1 MAKRAIATGGQSG
14 GGGDAKGAPWRR
26 LGWGLAAA
34 LLLAPL
40 VAMQFTDEVNW
51 DATDFLVFG
60 AMLAIAG
67 GGFELATR
75 ASAHRAYRAAAGIAL
90 VAAFLMFWANAAVGI
105 IGSEDHPA
113 NAMFHGVIAV
123 AFVGALVARLR
134 PRGRALA
141 MVATALAQALAAVVA
156 WLAGWGQVWVFTGIF
171 VAAWLAAAV
180 LFRSAARA
188 SPAIAAAT

>member
-1 MAKRAIATGGQSG
+1 MAKRVFATGQHG

-51 DATDFLVFG
+51 DAADFLVFG
-60 AMLAIAG
+60 AMLAVAG

-75 ASAHRAYRAAAGIAL
+75 ASAHRAYRAAAGVAL

-113 NAMFHGVIAV
+113 NLMFPGVIAV
-123 AFVGALVARLR
+123 GIVGAFVARLR
-134 PRGRALA
+134 PRGMATA
-141 MVATALAQALAAVVA
+141 MVATALAQLLAAIVA
-156 WLAGWGQVWVFTGIF
+156 FAAGWGPVWVFTSVY
-171 VAAWLAAAV
+171 VALWLTSAALFRAAARV
-180 LFRSAARA
+180 QTA
-188 SPAIAAAT
+188 